1 MLIFHARSL
10 DEPAGSDV
18 DLDLQCVPS
27 DLSVLHSE
35 DESTCSLLDLDAGRI
50 HGAEL
55 NPAYLLQVLRSDP
68 HLR

>member
-1 MLIFHARSL
+1 M
-10 DEPAGSDV
+10 
-18 DLDLQCVPS
+18 DLDLQCSPT

-68 HLR
+68 PSR